1 MSPSEIRDLGLTDNN
16 AGCACCT
23 PRDHTTAAPGVAVTS
38 TDTLAPAAA
47 RAVVAD
53 YLIDGMTCS
62 HCVRSVTE
70 ELSAIDG
77 VTDVDVQLNAGGT
90 SRVRVA
96 SAAPL
101 DDGQV
106 RSAVEEAG
114 YSLAPV
120 S

>member
-1 MSPSEIRDLGLTDNN
+1 MSASEPRDLGLTDKN

-23 PRDHTTAAPGVAVTS
+23 PSGHSAATPEDAMIAAS
-38 TDTLAPAAA
+38 APAP
-47 RAVVAD
+47 VVAGVVVTD
-53 YLIDGMTCS
+53 YLVDGMTCS

-70 ELSAIDG
+70 ELSAIAG
-77 VTDVDVQLNAGGT
+77 VTDVDVNLNAGGT

-101 DDGQV
+101 DDSRV
-106 RSAVEEAG
+106 RGAVEEAG
-114 YSLAPV
+114 YTLAPV